1 MMQIKNMIKFKIM
14 SFVHETL
21 FGVFRDPYKVLNAAG
36 ILPSQNVLEVGCGPG
51 FFTIPAATIV
61 GENGTLL
68 SIDICP
74 LAIRRTNEK
83 IKRNNVVNVKTMLA
97 DAAKTGLK
105 EKSFDLVFLFG
116 FIHSV
121 GNLKNILIEL
131 HRILKDDG
139 TLSVEGSIK
148 ISKELFKLSNRQ
160 RRIHQYR
167 KIID

>member
-1 MMQIKNMIKFKIM
+1 MMQIKNIIKFKVM

-21 FGVFRDPYKVLNAAG
+21 YGIFRDPYKALKAAG
-36 ILPSQNVLEVGCGPG
+36 IMPGQNVLEVGCGPG

-61 GENGTLL
+61 GEDGTVL

-74 LAIRRTNEK
+74 LAIKRTNEK
-83 IKRNNVVNVKTMLA
+83 IKTNHIANVKTMLA
-97 DAAKTGLK
+97 DAAKTGLEK
-105 EKSFDLVFLFG
+105 KSFDLVFLFG

-148 ISKELFKLSNRQ
+148 ISKELFQLSNRQ
-160 RRIHQYR
+160 GRIHQYR

>member
-1 MMQIKNMIKFKIM
+1 MQIKDIIKFKIM

-21 FGVFRDPYKVLNAAG
+21 YGVFRDPYKALNAAG
-36 ILPSQNVLEVGCGPG
+36 IMPGQNVLEVGCGPG
-51 FFTIPAATIV
+51 FFTIPAATMV
-61 GENGTLL
+61 SGDGTVL

-74 LAIRRTNEK
+74 LAIKRTNEK
-83 IKRNNVVNVKTMLA
+83 IKTNHIVNVKTMLA
-97 DAAKTGLK
+97 DAAKTGLEK
-105 EKSFDLVFLFG
+105 KSFDLVFLFG

-148 ISKELFKLSNRQ
+148 ISKELFQLSNRQ
-160 RRIHQYR
+160 GRIHQYR